1 MLESTPGIPLLNPVD
16 PVAGWFGY
24 ITPVLNMLESTPG
37 IPLLKV
43 GDPIAGW
50 PYVSGSGY
58 APAALAALGLP
69 YILPSEPVT
78 VTAGSGVNI
87 PP

>member
-37 IPLLKV
+37 FPLLKV
-43 GDPIAGW
+43 GTPIVGW
-50 PYVSGSGY
+50 PFNGGWPFDPGPPTKGSPTPGNG
-58 APAALAALGLP
+58 LGTLR
-69 YILPSEPVT
+69 SN
-78 VTAGSGVNI
+78 GVK
-87 PP
+87 